1 MSNIDDTNDAP
12 GPDVNAQ
19 AADTDQPSLP
29 ESAPKARRTFG
40 APLKIAGAVSAVLAA
55 VVLAFGAGVWAGSE
69 FFEGHEHEHS
79 ESRSDD
85 RDGAER
91 HRDRDEHRF
100 RDDRESGDRGQRSSA
115 PSTATVT
122 APPTLPA
129 RP

>member
-12 GPDVNAQ
+12 EPDANAP
-19 AADTDQPSLP
+19 ATDTDQPNP
-29 ESAPKARRTFG
+29 AESAPKARRTLG
-40 APLKIAGAVSAVLAA
+40 APLKIAGGVSAVLAA

-91 HRDRDEHRF
+91 PRDRDEHRF
-100 RDDRESGDRGQRSSA
+100 RDDRESGERSQRSSA
-115 PSTATVT
+115 PSPATAT